1 MTRRTIVIA
10 GAGGF
15 IGRHLVARFREDD
28 THVITIGR
36 GSDATLTWDDD
47 LTAALDGADALIN
60 LAGRSVSCRYTL
72 RTADEIFRSRT
83 ETTSALGRALADCQA
98 PPPVWIN
105 ASTGTIYR
113 DARDRP
119 QDEATGVLGSGFS
132 VAVARAWEHE
142 LFAAPIDGVRRVA
155 LRMSIVLGAHG
166 GALNPC
172 INLARMGFGGAQGDG
187 NQVMSW
193 IHVDDVHRAVEHILA
208 HPELTGPVNVAT
220 SAPVTNRDFMRAVQ
234 RHLGGPVGARVRV
247 PLPAWSL
254 HLGARVIR
262 TEAELVLKSRWV
274 DPAVLVDSG
283 FTFAH
288 PDIDSALEQIA
299 AQTRPGLLPVTLG

>member
-1 MTRRTIVIA
+1 MTQRTIVIA

-15 IGRHLVARFREDD
+15 IGGRLVARFREDGARI
-28 THVITIGR
+28 VTIGR

-72 RTADEIFRSRT
+72 RTADEILRSRT
-83 ETTSALGRALADCQA
+83 GTTKALGLALADCQA

-113 DARDRP
+113 EARDRP
-119 QDEATGVLGSGFS
+119 QDEETGELGSGFS
-132 VAVARAWEHE
+132 VAVARAWEDE
-142 LFAAPIDGVRRVA
+142 LFSAPVDGVRRVA
-155 LRMSIVLGAHG
+155 LRMAIVLGTG
-166 GALNPC
+166 GALSPSV
-172 INLARMGFGGAQGDG
+172 NLARMGFGGPQGDG
-187 NQVMSW
+187 GQMMSW
-193 IHVDDVHRAVEHILA
+193 VHVDDVHRAIAHILIS
-208 HPELTGPVNVAT
+208 PDLTGPINVAT
-220 SAPVTNRDFMRAVQ
+220 RTPVTNDAFMRAVR
-234 RHLGGPVGARVRV
+234 RHLGGPLGARARL

-283 FTFAH
+283 FEFAH
-288 PDIDSALEQIA
+288 PDIDTALRHIA
-299 AQTRPGLLPVTLG
+299 ADTRPGLLPVTLG